1 MAIIIDKQTNWTAY
15 TCTKLIMTLYY
26 DNQEDLWDALTE
38 AAQGQDVLAENQT
51 LAEIMD
57 SWTLQSGYPVVSA
70 FR

>member
-51 LAEIMD
+51 VAEIMCNYQC
-57 SWTLQSGYPVVSA
+57 SEESSGS
-70 FR
+70 